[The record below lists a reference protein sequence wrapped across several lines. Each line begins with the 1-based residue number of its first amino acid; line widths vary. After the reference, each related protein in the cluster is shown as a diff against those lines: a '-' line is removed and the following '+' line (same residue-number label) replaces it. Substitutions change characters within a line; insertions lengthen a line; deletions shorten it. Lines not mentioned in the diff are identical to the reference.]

1 MEQIQVIRKL
11 QGTFYVLFSSQ
22 LYQIF
27 VDLSRYFFGCGH
39 PICTATPGYE
49 PSVITTSLCP
59 LCLRSA
65 PVFIIRAVGATYRSD
80 FLIVIVVR
88 LLFSTLIPALYF
100 FNTNLFVVNEPKHL
114 LENRIFL
121 QYILDP
127 NEFVFHHWYNNHYL
141 H

>member
-1 MEQIQVIRKL
+1 MSYFLFNYIKL
-11 QGTFYVLFSSQ
+11 LLICQD
-22 LYQIF
+22 I
-27 VDLSRYFFGCGH
+27 FFGCGH

-121 QYILDP
+121 RYILDP